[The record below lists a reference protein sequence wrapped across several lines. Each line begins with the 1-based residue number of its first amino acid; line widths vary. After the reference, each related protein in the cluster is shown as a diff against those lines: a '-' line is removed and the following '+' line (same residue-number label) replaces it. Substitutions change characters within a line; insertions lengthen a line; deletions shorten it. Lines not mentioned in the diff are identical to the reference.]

1 MNIIE
6 QIEAD
11 YRAMKGYGI
20 QFSIEPEA
28 YECDIPDDRLIFGDN
43 TTDMQCGTLYNW
55 QPILIDGNSVGFL
68 QEKQSGK
75 LFDPMTITFIYI
87 LADCMEQELWD
98 EMLSKHNDNPH
109 LCDAGETLELRFA
122 TLQQFVDYL
131 RSLNNIPK
139 SVTKC

>member
-1 MNIIE
+1 MNIVE
-6 QIEAD
+6 QIEAE

-28 YECDIPDDRLIFGDN
+28 YECDIPDDRLMFGDN

-87 LADCMEQELWD
+87 LTDCMEQELWD
-98 EMLSKHNDNPH
+98 EMLAKHKDNPH
-109 LCDAGETLELRFA
+109 LHDAGESLELRFA
-122 TLQQFVDYL
+122 TLQQFIDYL
-131 RSLNNIPK
+131 RKTNTI
-139 SVTKC
+139 C

>member
-1 MNIIE
+1 MNIVE
-6 QIEAD
+6 QIEAE
-11 YRAMKGYGI
+11 YLAMKGYGI

-28 YECDIPDDRLIFGDN
+28 YECDIPDDRLMFGDN

-98 EMLSKHNDNPH
+98 EMLAKHKGNPH
-109 LCDAGETLELRFA
+109 LYDAGESLELRFA
-122 TLQQFVDYL
+122 TLQQFIDYL
-131 RSLNNIPK
+131 RKTNTI
-139 SVTKC
+139 C

>member
-1 MNIIE
+1 MNIVE
-6 QIEAD
+6 QIEAE

-28 YECDIPDDRLIFGDN
+28 YECDIQDDRLMFGDN

-55 QPILIDGNSVGFL
+55 QPILIDGNSVGYL

-75 LFDPMTITFIYI
+75 LFDPMTVTFIYI

-98 EMLSKHNDNPH
+98 EMLSKHNDNLH
-109 LCDAGETLELRFA
+109 LYDAGETLELRFA

-131 RSLNNIPK
+131 RSINNIPK
-139 SVTKC
+139 S

>member
-1 MNIIE
+1 MNIVE
-6 QIEAD
+6 QIEAE

-28 YECDIPDDRLIFGDN
+28 YECDIPDDRLMFGDN

-55 QPILIDGNSVGFL
+55 QPILIDGNSVGYL

-75 LFDPMTITFIYI
+75 LFDPMTVTFIYI

-98 EMLSKHNDNPH
+98 EMLSKHNDNLH
-109 LCDAGETLELRFA
+109 LYDAGETLELRFA

-131 RSLNNIPK
+131 RSINNIPK
-139 SVTKC
+139 S

>member
-1 MNIIE
+1 MNIVE

-28 YECDIPDDRLIFGDN
+28 YECDIPNDRLMFGDN
-43 TTDMQCGTLYNW
+43 TTDIQCGTLYNW

-109 LCDAGETLELRFA
+109 LYDAGETLELRFA

>member
-1 MNIIE
+1 MNIVE
-6 QIEAD
+6 QIEAE

-28 YECDIPDDRLIFGDN
+28 YECDIPDDRLMFGDN
-43 TTDMQCGTLYNW
+43 TTDMQCGTFYNW

-75 LFDPMTITFIYI
+75 LFDPITITFIYI

-109 LCDAGETLELRFA
+109 LCDAGGTLELRFA

-131 RSLNNIPK
+131 RSINNIPK
-139 SVTKC
+139 S

>member
-1 MNIIE
+1 MNIVE
-6 QIEAD
+6 QIEAE
-11 YRAMKGYGI
+11 YRAMKDYGI

-28 YECDIPDDRLIFGDN
+28 YECDIPDDRLMFGDN

-109 LCDAGETLELRFA
+109 LCDVGETLELRFA

>member
-1 MNIIE
+1 MNIVE

-28 YECDIPDDRLIFGDN
+28 YECDIPNDRLMFGDN
-43 TTDMQCGTLYNW
+43 TTDIQCGTLYNW

-98 EMLSKHNDNPH
+98 EMLSKHNDNLH

>member
-1 MNIIE
+1 MNIVE
-6 QIEAD
+6 QIEAE

-28 YECDIPDDRLIFGDN
+28 YECDISDDRLMFGDN
-43 TTDMQCGTLYNW
+43 TTDIQCGTLYNW

-75 LFDPMTITFIYI
+75 LFDPMTVTFIYI

-98 EMLSKHNDNPH
+98 EMLSKHNDNLH
-109 LCDAGETLELRFA
+109 LYDAGETLELRFA

-131 RSLNNIPK
+131 RSINNIPK
-139 SVTKC
+139 S

>member
-1 MNIIE
+1 MNIVE
-6 QIEAD
+6 QIEAE

-55 QPILIDGNSVGFL
+55 QPILIDGNSVGYL

-75 LFDPMTITFIYI
+75 LFDPMTVTFIYI

-98 EMLSKHNDNPH
+98 EMLSKHNDNLH
-109 LCDAGETLELRFA
+109 LYDAGETLELRFA

-131 RSLNNIPK
+131 RSINNIPK
-139 SVTKC
+139 S

>member
-1 MNIIE
+1 MNIVE
-6 QIEAD
+6 QIEAE

-55 QPILIDGNSVGFL
+55 QPILIDGNSVGYL

-75 LFDPMTITFIYI
+75 LFDPMTVTFIYI
-87 LADCMEQELWD
+87 LADCVEQELWD
-98 EMLSKHNDNPH
+98 EMLSKHNDNLH
-109 LCDAGETLELRFA
+109 LYDAGETLELRFA

-131 RSLNNIPK
+131 RSINNIPK
-139 SVTKC
+139 S